1 MKAGRAAVPEGSL
14 AHRRNIGTCRT
25 LPGCSKRDPIMRAS
39 IAYFVGAGTVVAAIA
54 VGLGGGFLMAN
65 IMNPHEVREV
75 SKVERR
81 AQQAQQSPQPDSQ
94 QGTSSTVAAS
104 NTPQAPTPYQ
114 AAIQQSATT
123 PVVVAPAPSNSPQPS
138 SEAGNAASPP
148 AQPSPPKEAA
158 AANETQSA
166 PAPKAADASVA
177 KQREK
182 PQEKSQEKPQEQA
195 STQPA
200 AREEQAAVQPASREQ
215 ASSPDN
221 AYAKAR
227 DADVKRQAAEQRRA
241 ERRQQWTTRRQP
253 RDQELRDVEAKVRED
268 SDAREVIVERDDSDP
283 PRFSDP
289 DRPRNRDFDRS
300 RRFGGPVGFP
310 SINLF
315 GPD

>member
-1 MKAGRAAVPEGSL
+1 
-14 AHRRNIGTCRT
+14 
-25 LPGCSKRDPIMRAS
+25 MRAS

-54 VGLGGGFLMAN
+54 AGLGGGLLMAN
-65 IMNPHEVREV
+65 IMNPHEVREA

-81 AQQAQQSPQPDSQ
+81 AQQAQQSPQPDSR

-104 NTPQAPTPYQ
+104 NTPQAPTAYQ

-138 SEAGNAASPP
+138 SEASNVGSPP
-148 AQPSPPKEAA
+148 AQPSPPREAA

-166 PAPKAADASVA
+166 PSASKAADASVL

-182 PQEKSQEKPQEQA
+182 PQEKPQEQA

-200 AREEQAAVQPASREQ
+200 VREEQAAVQPASREQ
-215 ASSPDN
+215 ASPPDN

-268 SDAREVIVERDDSDP
+268 SDSREVIVERDDFDQ

-300 RRFGGPVGFP
+300 RRSGGPIGFP